1 MTSTGRKN
9 AIGHGSG
16 HGRDASSPR
25 PVATAAAPANARL
38 VHFLCATLILGGCG
52 GGSPAPPAAAAQ
64 TPAELHTG
72 DVTIRA
78 SAVPTTVLGEAA
90 AKQYGIERDPRT
102 VLLLV
107 GVRRGPESQETSL
120 PARVRGSAV
129 DLLGRRQH
137 FELREI
143 RSDGFVDYAGSVRIS
158 PPETLR
164 FDLVIE
170 RDGAAPAT
178 LSFNRDF
185 FP

>member
-1 MTSTGRKN
+1 MTDI
-9 AIGHGSG
+9 AIEKAIDCGSG
-16 HGRDASSPR
+16 HGRDTASLRSI
-25 PVATAAAPANARL
+25 AAMAAPTRAKL
-38 VHFLCATLILGGCG
+38 VHVLCAILILGGCG
-52 GGSPAPPAAAAQ
+52 GSPAPPATAAAQ
-64 TPAELHTG
+64 APAVLQSG
-72 DVTIRA
+72 DVIIRA

-107 GVRRGPESQETSL
+107 GVRRGTESQETSL
-120 PARVRGSAV
+120 PARVRGSAI
-129 DLLGRRQH
+129 DLLGRRQQL
-137 FELREI
+137 ELREI
-143 RSDGFVDYAGSVRIS
+143 RNDGFIDYAGSVRIS

>member
-1 MTSTGRKN
+1 MIDI
-9 AIGHGSG
+9 AIEKSMDCGSG
-16 HGRDASSPR
+16 HGRDTASPR
-25 PVATAAAPANARL
+25 PIAAMAAPTRTRL
-38 VHFLCATLILGGCG
+38 THVLCATLILGGCG
-52 GGSPAPPAAAAQ
+52 GGSPAPPATQA
-64 TPAELHTG
+64 PAVLQAG

-78 SAVPTTVLGEAA
+78 SAVPTAALGEVA
-90 AKQYGIERDPRT
+90 AKQYGIERDPRM

-129 DLLGRRQH
+129 DLLGRRQQI
-137 FELREI
+137 ELREI
-143 RSDGFVDYAGSVRIS
+143 RSDGFIDYAGSVRIS

-170 RDGAAPAT
+170 RDGAAPAM

-185 FP
+185 FPR

>member
-1 MTSTGRKN
+1 MISVGREN
-9 AIGHGSG
+9 ALGCGIGD
-16 HGRDASSPR
+16 GRDVSSPR
-25 PVATAAAPANARL
+25 PIATAAAPTRARL
-38 VHFLCATLILGGCG
+38 VHILCAILLLGGC
-52 GGSPAPPAAAAQ
+52 GGSPAPPATAAAQ
-64 TPAELHTG
+64 EPAVLQVA
-72 DVTIRA
+72 DITIRA
-78 SAVPTTVLGEAA
+78 SAVPTTVLGEAT

-107 GVRRGPESQETSL
+107 GVRRGSESQETSL

-129 DLLGRRQH
+129 DLLGRRQQ

-143 RSDGFVDYAGSVRIS
+143 RSDGFIDYAGSVQIS

-170 RDGAAPAT
+170 RDGAAPAA

>member
-1 MTSTGRKN
+1 MISTDRDVFVGVASAPTGMN
-9 AIGHGSG
+9 AGAKAPSTK
-16 HGRDASSPR
+16 
-25 PVATAAAPANARL
+25 ATQRWIVRICIAM
-38 VHFLCATLILGGCG
+38 VLGGCG
-52 GGSPAPPAAAAQ
+52 GKPSAPATAAAQ
-64 TPAELHTG
+64 EPAVLQTA
-72 DVTIRA
+72 DITIRA

-90 AKQYGIERDPRT
+90 AKQYGIERDSRT

-107 GVRRGPESQETSL
+107 GVRRGTESQETSL

-129 DLLGRRQH
+129 DLLGRRQQ

-143 RSDGFVDYAGSVRIS
+143 RSDGFIDYAGSVRIS

>member
-1 MTSTGRKN
+1 MSRQEIARKRRSCH
-9 AIGHGSG
+9 ALQRRIVH
-16 HGRDASSPR
+16 
-25 PVATAAAPANARL
+25 VLCTAL
-38 VHFLCATLILGGCG
+38 MLGGCG
-52 GGSPAPPAAAAQ
+52 GGSPLPPSATAAAQ
-64 TPAELHTG
+64 APAVLQLG

-78 SAVPTTVLGEAA
+78 SAVPTAVLGEAA
-90 AKQYGIERDPRT
+90 AKQYDIARDPRT

-129 DLLGRRQH
+129 DLLGRRQ
-137 FELREI
+137 EIALREI
-143 RSDGFVDYAGSVRIS
+143 RSDGFIDYAGSVRIS

-170 RDGAAPAT
+170 RDDAAPAT
-178 LSFNRDF
+178 LVFNRDF

>member
-1 MTSTGRKN
+1 MLIASPLPPWPALSACLRMLAPMLISAGDDRPRLP
-9 AIGHGSG
+9 
-16 HGRDASSPR
+16 RD
-25 PVATAAAPANARL
+25 
-38 VHFLCATLILGGCG
+38 
-52 GGSPAPPAAAAQ
+52 AAAQ
-64 TPAELHTG
+64 EPAVLQAG

-90 AKQYGIERDPRT
+90 ATQYGIERDPRT

-107 GVRRGPESQETSL
+107 GVRRGPDRRK
-120 PARVRGSAV
+120 PRCPRGSAAGGRPARQAPAARAAR
-129 DLLGRRQH
+129 DPQRRLL
-137 FELREI
+137 
-143 RSDGFVDYAGSVRIS
+143 DYAGTVRIS